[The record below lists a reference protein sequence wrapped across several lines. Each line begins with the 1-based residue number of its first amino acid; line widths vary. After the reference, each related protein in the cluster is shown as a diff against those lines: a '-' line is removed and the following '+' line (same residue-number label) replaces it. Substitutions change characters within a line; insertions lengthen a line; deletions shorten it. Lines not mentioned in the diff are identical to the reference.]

1 MLLPAAPSPPGAPRP
16 RTPAT
21 PVSDP
26 LQTLQAVFGHA
37 HFRPGQRQ
45 AIEAFEAGRD
55 VQVLLPT
62 GGGKS
67 VCYQIPAIRSAHRG
81 ATLVVSPLIAL
92 MEDQV
97 QALRDKHVRAVA
109 LHSGMS
115 WDAVLAARDEARE
128 AVLVYASPE
137 RLKTKRFRKLLTQV
151 GVCAAVVDEAHC
163 ISQWGH
169 DFRPAYRHLSALKEM
184 GLPVMALTATATP
197 RVMRDIGQVLH
208 LQDPVIVRGAL
219 HRPNLTWAVSHV
231 RGDEA
236 RAERA
241 AELVVQALR
250 DGGRAIVYAA
260 TRKRVKAVHKV
271 IKKQIRKT
279 EWYHAGR
286 TPTVR
291 HRVQELFARGDLRVL
306 VATNAFG
313 MGVDLPDIRTVI
325 HVDAPSTF
333 EGWVQEAGR
342 AGRDGQP
349 AWCHLL
355 FSPKDAVTQARLRG
369 TNAPPGVESG
379 WKALEDVIYGSMC
392 REKAIVEGFGGVAKP
407 CGRCDVCT
415 DPQAVAEQV
424 RETRERLAT
433 SRARRASKR
442 REDAAARL
450 TDTQKDQVVAFV
462 DGLRRPLGRRLIAK
476 GLRGSTAKDVKK
488 KRLPSHPQYG
498 ALRGVPE
505 VAIFRAMDDLLEEGR
520 LVPKGRK
527 YPTLWVP
534 DKPVRSRSSTGSSR
548 SRRPRETGLPA
559 TLRAWR
565 RKQARRRR
573 IKPYQVFADKT
584 LHALVE
590 ARPQTLG
597 ELAAVHGMGPT
608 RIRKYGQDLLE
619 MLRT

>member
-1 MLLPAAPSPPGAPRP
+1 MR
-16 RTPAT
+16 AT
-21 PVSDP
+21 PRAPAFPDP
-26 LQTLQAVFGHA
+26 IVTDPRETLQAVFGHA
-37 HFRPGQRQ
+37 DFRPGQRA

-67 VCYQIPAIRSAHRG
+67 VCYQIPAIRNAHRG

-97 QALRDKHVRAVA
+97 QSLRDKHVRAVA

-115 WDAVLAARDEARE
+115 WDAILAARDEARE
-128 AVLVYASPE
+128 AVVVLASPE
-137 RLKTKRFRKLLTQV
+137 RLGTKRFRRLLAEI

-169 DFRPAYRHLSALKEM
+169 DFRPAYRNLASLKEL
-184 GLPVMALTATATP
+184 GVPVMALTATATP
-197 RVMRDIGQVLH
+197 RVMDDIREVLS
-208 LQDPVIVRGAL
+208 LQDPVVVRGGL
-219 HRPNLTWAVSHV
+219 ERPNLHWAVSHV
-231 RGDEA
+231 RGDDA
-236 RAERA
+236 RAQRA
-241 AELVVQALR
+241 AELVADAIR
-250 DGGRAIVYAA
+250 GGGRAIVYAA
-260 TRKRVKAVHKV
+260 TRKRVKAVHSV
-271 IKKQIRKT
+271 IKKKVRQT

-286 TPTVR
+286 TPPVR
-291 HRVQELFARGDLRVL
+291 QRVQDAFSRGELRVL

-313 MGVDLPDIRTVI
+313 MGVDLPDIRTVV

-342 AGRDGQP
+342 AGRDGKK

-369 TNAPPGVESG
+369 AKAPPGMESG
-379 WKALEDVIYGSMC
+379 WKALEDVIYGSTC
-392 REKAIVEGFGGVAKP
+392 REQAIVEGFGGVGAP
-407 CGRCDVCT
+407 CGRCDVCL
-415 DPQAVAEQV
+415 DPEAVAEQV
-424 RETRERLAT
+424 AETRGRLRE
-433 SRARRASKR
+433 SRSKRAEKR
-442 REDAAARL
+442 REDAEARL
-450 TDTQKDQVVAFV
+450 TDAQLDQVVAFV
-462 DGLRRPLGRRLIAK
+462 AGLRRPLGRGLVAK
-476 GLRGSTAKDVKK
+476 GLRGSSAKDVKK
-488 KRLPSHPQYG
+488 KGLTSHPHYG
-498 ALRGVPE
+498 VLRGVPE
-505 VAIFRAMDDLLEEGR
+505 LAIFRGMDALLEEGR

-534 DKPVRSRSSTGSSR
+534 DKPVVKRGSGGSSR

-559 TLRAWR
+559 TIRAWR
-565 RKQARRRR
+565 RKEARRRR

-597 ELAAVHGMGPT
+597 ELATVHGMGPT
-608 RIRKYGQDLLE
+608 RLQKYGQDLLE
-619 MLRT
+619 MLRG